1 MATSNTIGANA
12 VQASAQ
18 QATANGLL
26 VDKKAFAAW
35 RTNHDLHVL
44 LLMKGGKTKAEA
56 LVHAYYEG
64 VEGLNKRL
72 G

>member
-1 MATSNTIGANA
+1 MASSISNGANS
-12 VQASAQ
+12 VQGSAEQ
-18 QATANGLL
+18 TTANGPLT
-26 VDKKAFAAW
+26 DKGAFNAW

-44 LLMKGGKTKAEA
+44 LLMKAGKTKAQA
-56 LVHAYYEG
+56 LVLAYHEG

>member
-1 MATSNTIGANA
+1 MSDA
-12 VQASAQ
+12 
-18 QATANGLL
+18 
-26 VDKKAFAAW
+26 KAYAAW

-44 LLMKGGKTKAEA
+44 LLMKGGKTKAQA
-56 LVHAYYEG
+56 LVVAYHEG